1 MTMRLLSLTVVFALL
16 VTPLVA
22 QKAPA
27 TDDEITDQVLV
38 KLASDADLGGVK
50 FDVTVHQGAVTL
62 KGKVRTEK
70 QKTKAEKVT
79 KKVKGVSS
87 VVNELVISPLD

>member
-1 MTMRLLSLTVVFALL
+1 MRLLSLTVMLALL
-16 VTPLVA
+16 VMPLVA

-62 KGKVRTEK
+62 KGKVRTDK

-79 KKVKGVSS
+79 KKVKGVTS

>member
-1 MTMRLLSLTVVFALL
+1 MRLLSLTVVLALL
-16 VTPLVA
+16 VMPLVA
-22 QKAPA
+22 QKAPL

-62 KGKVRTEK
+62 KGKVRTDK

-79 KKVKGVSS
+79 KKVKGVTS
-87 VVNELVISPLD
+87 VVNDLVISPLD